1 MSPTSDQ
8 TPYPEVLREA
18 ARAASDCAHRI
29 REAIAAIAPGDPGI
43 RSLGRRLGVTTALA
57 TALLRIVHS
66 ADPIASL
73 TAMPGKRGRIA
84 ILSAFAR
91 CLPAPATQQLRES
104 FAAIEAVLEGHDRE
118 TLRAILAGARDDA
131 ETRREVRLA
140 RRSAYEAS
148 RYIYGVHAQG
158 MLCAQWIAPSSDG
171 MLCDLVGGQIFAG
184 VERIRPG
191 PWINLFFAPARYRVG
206 ESLGRGHAFLP
217 IDDSPHPPIVAD
229 LSSPDLRTGEVR
241 CAEVPNA
248 SAVQFGQAAPDR
260 RAPIDLCCA
269 IRLDRFAPMHREEDD
284 DAGEMTV
291 GVHFPMKRAV
301 VEVWM
306 HHALAR
312 GGEPSAMF
320 HSLGFKTGQRVD
332 WRDDLRLPFAE
343 QAEAIAD
350 PFKLPRDLE
359 RVSKAHRALAER
371 ACALRGHTVKDYRC
385 FRIDLPHPLMHSTA
399 TIRWRLGDPP
409 PAS

>member
-140 RRSAYEAS
+140 RRSA
-148 RYIYGVHAQG
+148 
-158 MLCAQWIAPSSDG
+158 
-171 MLCDLVGGQIFAG
+171 
-184 VERIRPG
+184 
-191 PWINLFFAPARYRVG
+191 
-206 ESLGRGHAFLP
+206 
-217 IDDSPHPPIVAD
+217 
-229 LSSPDLRTGEVR
+229 
-241 CAEVPNA
+241 
-248 SAVQFGQAAPDR
+248 
-260 RAPIDLCCA
+260 
-269 IRLDRFAPMHREEDD
+269 
-284 DAGEMTV
+284 
-291 GVHFPMKRAV
+291 
-301 VEVWM
+301 
-306 HHALAR
+306 
-312 GGEPSAMF
+312 
-320 HSLGFKTGQRVD
+320 
-332 WRDDLRLPFAE
+332 
-343 QAEAIAD
+343 
-350 PFKLPRDLE
+350 
-359 RVSKAHRALAER
+359 
-371 ACALRGHTVKDYRC
+371 
-385 FRIDLPHPLMHSTA
+385 
-399 TIRWRLGDPP
+399 
-409 PAS
+409 